1 MNILFNA
8 DRLLRLIRNLETLT
22 GIRADIFDINGKNIH
37 LNNEHQ
43 PFCEH
48 INACSEGHTRCEEC
62 DARAV
67 AACAKLRSV
76 YNYRCHAGIC
86 ETVFPVFEGG
96 VPIAYLVFGQLLD
109 DSPIEEQWKNALE
122 SLSWY
127 PGDREELRQSFFRL
141 RQYSSA
147 EIEAYTEILK
157 ALASYIQLEGLI
169 RTAEHTD
176 MQKLEMYL
184 SQHYMEKLSLQSIS
198 EELGIGRTKLCALA
212 KKLSGGETL
221 THMISER
228 RVNAAKTAL
237 LHTDDPVSVVA
248 ERVGFSDY
256 NYFTKIFKAITG
268 KTPSLYRKDARREIV
283 GAK

>member
-22 GIRADIFDINGKNIH
+22 GIRADIFDINGRNIH
-37 LNNEHQ
+37 LDNKHQ
-43 PFCEH
+43 PFCER
-48 INACSEGHTRCEEC
+48 INASAAGHARCEAC

-67 AACAKLRSV
+67 AACAKHRSV
-76 YNYRCHAGIC
+76 YTYRCHAGIC

-109 DSPIEEQWKNALE
+109 DSPIEAQWEQALKE
-122 SLSWY
+122 LDWY
-127 PGDREELRQSFFRL
+127 DGDREELRRAFFRF
-141 RQYSSA
+141 RQYSDA

-176 MQKLEMYL
+176 MQKLELYL
-184 SQHYMEKLSLQSIS
+184 NEHYMEKLSLQSIS
-198 EELGIGRTKLCALA
+198 AELGIGRTKLCALA

-221 THMISER
+221 TQMISER

-237 LHTDDPVSVVA
+237 LHTDDPVSAVA

-256 NYFTKIFKAITG
+256 NYFTKIFKSITG
-268 KTPSLYRKDARREIV
+268 KTPSTYRRDMRLAMEDAE
-283 GAK
+283 